1 MNITSPSIQQPLPL
15 PQSNL
20 TYIEN
25 EFQLE
30 FHLSLLQSFFL
41 TLIAELGD
49 KTFIMLIILQLKTNK
64 VTIFFSALFVL
75 LSMNLLAMLIGY
87 IIDYCLY
94 KNIIDYISIL
104 FFFIYG
110 AWMFGE
116 SLHTKED
123 SFQDELGIIEQKSTK
138 IRTEKRSATVLAQQ
152 LQVIPEVVTFK
163 DQYIASNANEPLL
176 NFNEDEEDDDND
188 NDNDEYHP
196 LHSNDTD
203 KPLTSNRS
211 NTVDIFKQLND
222 EPLYDSPNIDCEM
235 FMTIAGTLALSEC
248 GDRTQFSSLVMA
260 AVYDIKGVVCGSCLA
275 LFVTCFSGV
284 YLGKTFGQ
292 YLHQKTL
299 NSFLACLYM
308 YYAIQIYYGK

>member
-1 MNITSPSIQQPLPL
+1 MNNTSFLQVSSPTSALV
-15 PQSNL
+15 
-20 TYIEN
+20 YVEN
-25 EFQLE
+25 EFKLD

-64 VTIFFSALFVL
+64 ITIFFSALFVL

-87 IIDYCLY
+87 VIDYCLY
-94 KNIIDYISIL
+94 KNVIDYISIL

-138 IRTEKRSATVLAQQ
+138 IRTEKRSATVLAQK
-152 LQVIPEVVTFK
+152 LQVIPEIVSK
-163 DQYIASNANEPLL
+163 DQYVESNVNEPLL
-176 NFNEDEEDDDND
+176 HFNEDEEDEE
-188 NDNDEYHP
+188 NDNDEYP
-196 LHSNDTD
+196 PHSNDVD
-203 KPLTSNRS
+203 KQITLNRS
-211 NTVDIFKQLND
+211 KPFDIFKQLND

-235 FMTIAGTLALSEC
+235 FLTIAGTLALSEC

-260 AVYDIKGVVCGSCLA
+260 AVYDIKGVLCGSCLA

-284 YLGKTFGQ
+284 YLGKAFGQ

-299 NSFLACLYM
+299 NSFLACLFM

>member
-1 MNITSPSIQQPLPL
+1 MNNTSSSSIQDILPSQTN
-15 PQSNL
+15 PT
-20 TYIEN
+20 TYVEN

-87 IIDYCLY
+87 IVDYCLY

-152 LQVIPEVVTFK
+152 LQVIPEVVSFK
-163 DQYIASNANEPLL
+163 DQYVTSNVNEPLL
-176 NFNEDEEDDDND
+176 HFSEDEEDE
-188 NDNDEYHP
+188 DNDECP

-203 KPLTSNRS
+203 KQLTSNKS
-211 NTVDIFKQLND
+211 NTIDIFKQLND
-222 EPLYDSPNIDCEM
+222 EPLYDNPNIDCEM
-235 FMTIAGTLALSEC
+235 FLTIAGTLALSEC

-260 AVYDIKGVVCGSCLA
+260 AVYDIKGVLCGSCLA
-275 LFVTCFSGV
+275 LFVTCFTGV
-284 YLGKTFGQ
+284 YLGKAFGQ